1 MYRMLHEKLE
11 SIAQKYAHEFENC
24 DVIRICDLQVETP
37 GDFLS
42 TLTETLHYPSILS
55 FSDSGDVD
63 ANCSSPFADLL
74 LNDVSFVLI
83 CASTHLSTLIQVDEE
98 LDCAMSRM
106 LLTLWSSS
114 FLMRAVFSAKH
125 YVPVKEITNSSRNFG
140 VQYKHKDRKSHPVPS
155 TPHGASSSPQ
165 SPRPSSYLP
174 DFAWPAGLEETV
186 SDLSCSSQCNS
197 SCRAIDLTSR
207 LSCAGRSQSPELR
220 ASTFEF
226 QTHVASED
234 DALHFRRSSKYRG
247 RRKQSFIRQLCRT
260 HPGPWTP
267 PTPFGA
273 SSSSQSPRPSSYL
286 PDFAWPAGL
295 EGTVSDLSCSSQCN
309 SSCRAVDLTSR
320 LSCAGRS
327 QSPELR
333 ASTFEFQTHVTSEDD
348 ALSFQRSVSY
358 WKRKGKSPVHYRN
371 RIYRTHSSPWKHAIT
386 CLFRR
391 EGRYHNSG
399 KLTTGNLRKLLD
411 RSRNDVTARER
422 IIQWLRHQQ
431 SSAHC

>member
-42 TLTETLHYPSILS
+42 TLTKTLHYPSILS
-55 FSDSGDVD
+55 FSDSEDVD
-63 ANCSSPFADLL
+63 ANCSSPLADLS
-74 LNDVSFVLI
+74 LND
-83 CASTHLSTLIQVDEE
+83 VDEE

-106 LLTLWSSS
+106 LLISWSFS
-114 FLMRAVFSAKH
+114 LLIRAVFSAKH

-140 VQYKHKDRKSHPVPS
+140 VQNKHKHRKSHPVRS
-155 TPHGASSSPQ
+155 TPLGASSSPQ
-165 SPRPSSYLP
+165 SPRPSSHLP

-207 LSCAGRSQSPELR
+207 LSCAGRSQSPELHT
-220 ASTFEF
+220 STFEF

-234 DALHFRRSSKYRG
+234 DVLRFRRSVR
-247 RRKQSFIRQLCRT
+247 
-260 HPGPWTP
+260 
-267 PTPFGA
+267 
-273 SSSSQSPRPSSYL
+273 
-286 PDFAWPAGL
+286 
-295 EGTVSDLSCSSQCN
+295 
-309 SSCRAVDLTSR
+309 
-320 LSCAGRS
+320 
-327 QSPELR
+327 
-333 ASTFEFQTHVTSEDD
+333 
-348 ALSFQRSVSY
+348 Y
-358 WKRKGKSPVHYRN
+358 WKRKRKSPVHYRS
-371 RIYRTHSSPWKHAIT
+371 RIYRTHSGPWKHAIS
-386 CLFRR
+386 CLLRR
-391 EGRYHNSG
+391 DGRYHNCG

-411 RSRNDVTARER
+411 RSRTDTTARER